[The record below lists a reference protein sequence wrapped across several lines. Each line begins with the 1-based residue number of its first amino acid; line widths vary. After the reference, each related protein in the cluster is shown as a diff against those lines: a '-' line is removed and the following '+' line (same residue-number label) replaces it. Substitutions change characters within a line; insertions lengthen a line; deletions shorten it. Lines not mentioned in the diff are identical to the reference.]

1 VLPPALCAGATLR
14 QAVIDRSRRYTSGR
28 TWSADDA
35 GDAVNARDAKHPASP
50 IAVPLV
56 GREHSADL
64 AAHALFFA
72 PADAAKIMIPLA
84 ELHGRGLLPR
94 GPLRVLDVGAGPGA
108 MTLGA
113 LDFLHRAGHDARAR
127 ISVHAVDR
135 DRDALRIYRG
145 AVTEL
150 GQHLGLDVE
159 VTTEHVDLARQR
171 VHTPAADLILIGSVL
186 NELDPAQSR
195 ALVVEHLGLL
205 AERGS
210 LIIIEPALRET
221 TRALHALR
229 DAVVTG
235 AGAHVFA
242 PCVRQ
247 SAPCP
252 ALADERDWC
261 HEDRPVRLP
270 ERTAK
275 LAATTGLRSHGL
287 KFAYLV
293 LRRDGER
300 LVAEADRAGRVVSQP
315 RKSKGKRECY
325 VCSEAGRSLVRVLKR
340 NRSAANRDFERVR
353 RGDVLIAGTAGAPP
367 VGNLA
372 PAQEIAVSRPAELT
386 GAGMDELADG
396 PEGFADDEEVFAGG
410 PEGFAGGPEGFADGE
425 GPAEREDSRTPGGE

>member
-1 VLPPALCAGATLR
+1 MPWTISPDVESALWSATRQVLPPALCAGATLR
-14 QAVIDRSRRYTSGR
+14 QAVIERSRRYTSGR
-28 TWSADDA
+28 TWDA
-35 GDAVNARDAKHPASP
+35 EDAKDTVPARAAQATPSP
-50 IAVPLV
+50 ITVPLV
-56 GREHSADL
+56 GREHSSDL

-94 GPLRVLDVGAGPGA
+94 APLRILDVGAGPGA

-113 LDFLHRAGHDARAR
+113 LDFLHRSGHSRDGR

-135 DRDALRIYRG
+135 DRDALRIYHG
-145 AVTEL
+145 AATEL
-150 GQHLGLDVE
+150 AEQLGLDVE
-159 VTTEHVDLARQR
+159 VTTEHIDLARQR
-171 VHTPAADLILIGSVL
+171 VRTPAADLILIGSVL
-186 NELDPAQSR
+186 NEIDPGQSR

-205 AERGS
+205 AEHGS

-221 TRALHALR
+221 TRALHELR
-229 DAVVTG
+229 DFVVTE

-293 LRRDGER
+293 LRRDDAR

-325 VCSEAGRSLVRVLKR
+325 VCSTEGRSLVRILKR
-340 NRSAANRDFERVR
+340 NRSAVNRDFERVR
-353 RGDVLIAGTAGAPP
+353 RGDVLIAGSAGAPP

-372 PAQEIAVSRPAELT
+372 PEQEIAVRRPAELT
-386 GAGMDELADG
+386 GAGLDELGDRAEGFEG
-396 PEGFADDEEVFAGG
+396 PETFQDE
-410 PEGFAGGPEGFADGE
+410 
-425 GPAEREDSRTPGGE
+425 

>member
-1 VLPPALCAGATLR
+1 MPWTISPDVESALWSATRQVLPPALCAGANLR

-28 TWSADDA
+28 TWNDLDDTIDPRA
-35 GDAVNARDAKHPASP
+35 AKPAASP

-84 ELHGRGLLPR
+84 ELHGRELLPR
-94 GPLRVLDVGAGPGA
+94 GPLRILDVGAGPGA

-113 LDFLHRAGHDARAR
+113 LDFLHRSGHDPRAR

-135 DRDALRIYRG
+135 DREALRIYHG

-150 GQHLGLDVE
+150 AEHLGLDVE

-171 VHTPAADLILIGSVL
+171 ARAPGADLILIGSVL
-186 NELDPAQSR
+186 NELDAAQSR
-195 ALVVEHLGLL
+195 ALVVEHMGLL
-205 AERGS
+205 AEHGS

-221 TRALHALR
+221 TRALHELR
-229 DAVVTG
+229 DFVLAQS
-235 AGAHVFA
+235 GAHVFA

-252 ALADERDWC
+252 ALTDERDWC

-275 LAATTGLRSHGL
+275 LAANTGLRSHGL

-325 VCSEAGRSLVRVLKR
+325 VCSEEGRSLVRILKR
-340 NRSAANRDFERVR
+340 NRSAVNRDFERVR
-353 RGDVLIAGTAGAPP
+353 RGDVLIAGLAGAPP

-372 PAQEIAVSRPAELT
+372 PEHELAVRRPAELT
-386 GAGMDELADG
+386 GAGMDGFDDPADG
-396 PEGFADDEEVFAGG
+396 FDEPSEAPNDQPDDQ
-410 PEGFAGGPEGFADGE
+410 
-425 GPAEREDSRTPGGE
+425 

>member
-1 VLPPALCAGATLR
+1 MPWTISPDVESALWSATRQVLPPALCAGATLR

-28 TWSADDA
+28 TWE
-35 GDAVNARDAKHPASP
+35 AVDARDAQDAP
-50 IAVPLV
+50 IAPSATVPLT
-56 GREHSADL
+56 GREHDTDL

-72 PADAAKIMIPLA
+72 PADAAKIMIPLG
-84 ELHGRGLLPR
+84 ELHGRDLLPH
-94 GPLRVLDVGAGPGA
+94 GPLRILDVGAGPGA

-113 LDFLHRAGHDARAR
+113 LDFLHRAGHRAR

-135 DRDALRIYRG
+135 DREALRIYRQ

-150 GQHLGLDVE
+150 GTRQGLDIE
-159 VTTEHVDLARQR
+159 VTTEHVDLARPR
-171 VHTPAADLILIGSVL
+171 AHIEPVDLILIGSVL
-186 NELDPAQSR
+186 NELEAAQSR

-205 AERGS
+205 APHGS

-221 TRALHALR
+221 TRALHELR
-229 DAVVTG
+229 DFVLTQ

-252 ALADERDWC
+252 ALTDERDWC

-287 KFAYLV
+287 KFSYLV
-293 LRRDGER
+293 LRRDDDR
-300 LVAEADRAGRVVSQP
+300 LVEEADRAGRVVSQP

-325 VCSEAGRSLVRVLKR
+325 VCSEEGRSLVRILKR
-340 NRSAANRDFERVR
+340 NRSGANRDFERVR
-353 RGDVLIAGTAGAPP
+353 RGDVVIAGGTASAPP

-372 PAQEIAVSRPAELT
+372 PQQEISVRRAAELT
-386 GAGMDELADG
+386 GTGMDALDPGFDPDG
-396 PEGFADDEEVFAGG
+396 PDSEDLDEAG
-410 PEGFAGGPEGFADGE
+410 EQ
-425 GPAEREDSRTPGGE
+425 PAS

>member
-1 VLPPALCAGATLR
+1 VPWTISPDVEAALWSATLQVLPPALCAGATLR
-14 QAVIDRSRRYTSGR
+14 QAVIERSRRYTSGR
-28 TWSADDA
+28 TWE
-35 GDAVNARDAKHPASP
+35 AVDARDDDDTAFAPP
-50 IAVPLV
+50 VTIPLT
-56 GREHSADL
+56 GREHDADL

-72 PADAAKIMIPLA
+72 PADAAKIMIPLG

-94 GPLRVLDVGAGPGA
+94 GPLRILDVGAGPGA

-113 LDFLHRAGHDARAR
+113 LDFLHRAGHRER

-135 DRDALRIYRG
+135 DREALRIYHQ

-150 GQHLGLDVE
+150 GTRLGLDVE
-159 VTTEHVDLARQR
+159 VTTEQVDLARPR
-171 VHTPAADLILIGSVL
+171 VRVAAADLILIGSVL
-186 NELDPAQSR
+186 NELDPGQSR

-205 AERGS
+205 AAHGS

-221 TRALHALR
+221 TRALHELR
-229 DAVVTG
+229 DFVMAQ

-252 ALADERDWC
+252 ALENERDWC

-293 LRRDGER
+293 LRHDGER

-325 VCSEAGRSLVRVLKR
+325 VCSEEGRSIVRILKR
-340 NRSAANRDFERVR
+340 NRSGVNRDFERAR
-353 RGDVLIAGTAGAPP
+353 RGDVVIAGGTASTPP

-372 PAQEIAVSRPAELT
+372 AQQELAVRRPAELT
-386 GAGMDELADG
+386 GTGLDALAPGLASDPGDDFEDAGEL
-396 PEGFADDEEVFAGG
+396 PE
-410 PEGFAGGPEGFADGE
+410 
-425 GPAEREDSRTPGGE
+425 S